1 MRADTHARTA
11 GAGGR
16 CLAVTPLDEQTAAR
30 PARGIVLLAA
40 ILTLANLVA
49 LHLEVLAVQTY
60 YVEPTDYIATQEIWG
75 PIVLA
80 TWAQAV
86 VNGAGLVAWKRTRKV
101 GTGMLLGA
109 LCAALVVGAL
119 MIVVV
124 ATLPYP

>member
-1 MRADTHARTA
+1 MTTS
-11 GAGGR
+11 
-16 CLAVTPLDEQTAAR
+16 VEQTVAR
-30 PARGIVLLAA
+30 PARGMVLLAA

-49 LHLEVLAVQTY
+49 LHLEVLAVQTCC
-60 YVEPTDYIATQEIWG
+60 VEPTDYIVRQEIWG

-80 TWAQAV
+80 AWAQAV

-101 GTGMLLGA
+101 GTGILLGA